1 MWILGKRGISA
12 GQRGIP
18 THPQLWINR
27 WIMWRSRSGAGCSG
41 SFPHGKLSRGGL
53 PPRLSPSVER
63 GICPNLTLTASL
75 LADSVGE
82 LCDLVVDRASLSHE
96 LADLSIGMHH
106 GGVVATT
113 KSLADFWQ

>member
-12 GQRGIP
+12 GQSGIP

-27 WIMWRSRSGAGCSG
+27 WIMWRSRSGAGCG
-41 SFPHGKLSRGGL
+41 ESFPHGKLSRRGL

-63 GICPNLTLTASL
+63 AKCPNLSLATSL
-75 LADSVGE
+75 LTDSVGE
-82 LCDLVVDRASLSHE
+82 LGDLVVDRATLSHE

-113 KSLADFWQ
+113 KGLADFWQ